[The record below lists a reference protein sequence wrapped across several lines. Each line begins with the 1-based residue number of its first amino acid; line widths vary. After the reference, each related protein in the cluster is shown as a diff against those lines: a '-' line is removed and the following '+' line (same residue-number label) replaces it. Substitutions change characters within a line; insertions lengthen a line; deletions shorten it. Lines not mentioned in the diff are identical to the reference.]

1 MSTLSFAGIMVL
13 GFIGFICVLL
23 LLVLVAASLVRREL
37 DDAAFRKEL
46 REAAQAEADYRKV
59 DRSLKA
65 HGRRRHSQAVC
76 PFPARRGEER

>member
-1 MSTLSFAGIMVL
+1 MSTLTFVAIMVAVVT
-13 GFIGFICVLL
+13 GVIST
-23 LLVLVAASLVRREL
+23 LVLMAAVIRREVEEL
-37 DDAAFRKEL
+37 RFRREL

-76 PFPARRGEER
+76 PFPARRGGER

>member
-1 MSTLSFAGIMVL
+1 MNWLQFAIVVAL
-13 GFIGFICVLL
+13 GLIGLVSVCVAIVCVGLEFL
-23 LLVLVAASLVRREL
+23 DQEIANARFRR
-37 DDAAFRKEL
+37 EL

-76 PFPARRGEER
+76 PFPARRGGER